1 MMKDPLN
8 NLIDFMKDFLTL
20 LITLLFLE
28 LFTRKMLCKLL
39 ICRLEKIVYL
49 FADILSLVRKSLLK
63 NVDSF
68 RYPNV
73 TYIANIKK

>member
-8 NLIDFMKDFLTL
+8 NLVDFMKDFLPL
-20 LITLLFLE
+20 LITLVNSE

-39 ICRLEKIVYL
+39 ICQLDKIVYQ
-49 FADILSLVRKSLLK
+49 FADILSLARKSPLK
-63 NVDSF
+63 NVDSS
-68 RYPNV
+68 RYLNI